1 MEIVKLL
8 LQNGADMHIADSHG
22 VSAMDLALS
31 FREEGYGGS
40 NKEIL
45 RLLREFDTKG
55 VDKERD

>member
-1 MEIVKLL
+1 VEIVKLL

-22 VSAMDLALS
+22 VSALDLALS
-31 FREEGYGGS
+31 FREEGYGDS

-55 VDKERD
+55 R